1 MTARRPVSIIEGM
14 NLSTAITILADH
26 GWGHHGF
33 PWGLLFGLFWLA
45 VIAGVVWLVIRNG
58 RPRARSGLEAARDIL
73 AERFARGEIT
83 VDEYRRRLEQ
93 LG

>member
-1 MTARRPVSIIEGM
+1 MTTGVRASIIEAM
-14 NLSTAITILADH
+14 NLMNAITFLAD
-26 GWGHHGF
+26 WDHHGF
-33 PWGLLFGLFWLA
+33 PWGLLIGLLWLA
-45 VIAGVVWLVIRNG
+45 VVACVVWLVIRTG

-83 VDEYRRRLEQ
+83 ADEYRRRVEQ